1 MGLYYI
7 DRKLFATDIY
17 ILECRDLT
25 EIEAMRKVELEDKEV
40 KDLILKERA
49 DGREVDLLWKSLKR
63 GQRKSNLQTFIET
76 SRYNRIMNCDNSN
89 N

>member
-25 EIEAMRKVELEDKEV
+25 EIESMRKVELSDKEL
-40 KDLILKERA
+40 KEFILKEEA
-49 DGREVDLLWKSLKR
+49 NGREVKVLWKPLKR

-76 SRYNRIMNCDNSN
+76 SRYNRVMNCDNSN

>member
-25 EIEAMRKVELEDKEV
+25 EIEAMRKVELSDKEL
-40 KDLILKERA
+40 KEFILKEEVN
-49 DGREVDLLWKSLKR
+49 GREVKVLWKPLKR

-76 SRYNRIMNCDNSN
+76 SRYNRVMNCDNSN